1 MIYPASIKSYRYQ
14 NGSDFF
20 FSASAGP
27 VLVLEGPLVLKSFS
41 YCLLRPTT
49 QPPSASI
56 QFLDGE
62 NEIFK
67 TGLATFIGFYP
78 SYDSVNIPGA
88 GIRIKESLRVGIE
101 DADGSENAQ
110 CHNLNIGYQR

>member
-41 YCLLRPTT
+41 YCLSRLTT
-49 QPPSASI
+49 VASHASI
-56 QFLDGE
+56 QFFDGE
-62 NEIFK
+62 NQILK
-67 TGLATFIGFYP
+67 TGLTTYIGFYP
-78 SYDSVNIPGA
+78 SYDSVSIPGA

-101 DADGSENAQ
+101 DADSAQNAQ